1 MAEIRFAGTDTTAR
15 AGKIVCLGRN
25 YIEHAKE
32 MKADVPTTPVL
43 FLKPASALI
52 ADGGTILIPSIS
64 HDVHHEVEMVV
75 LIGTGGTSIP
85 QSNALQHVGGYAI
98 GLDMT
103 LRDVQAEAK
112 KKGLPWTVA
121 KGFDTSA
128 PISSF
133 VRPDAVPDPHNL
145 DIRLSVNGQLRQQ
158 SNTSSMIFRVEQMIA
173 SISSIMTLEPGD
185 LIYTGTPE
193 GVGPVQP
200 GDTLTAE
207 LQHVGSLTVSVAR
220 RS

>member
-1 MAEIRFAGTDTTAR
+1 MR

-52 ADGGTILIPSIS
+52 PDGGTILIPSIS
-64 HDVHHEVEMVV
+64 NDVHHEVEMVV

-85 QSNALQHVGGYAI
+85 ESNAMHHVGGYAI

-103 LRDVQAEAK
+103 LRDVQGEAK

-121 KGFDTSA
+121 KGFGTSA
-128 PISSF
+128 PISTF
-133 VRPDAVPDPHNL
+133 VRPDAVPDPHTL

-158 SNTSSMIFRVEQMIA
+158 SSTSNMIFRVEQMIA
-173 SISSIMTLEPGD
+173 YISSIMTLESGD

>member
-1 MAEIRFAGTDTTAR
+1 MAEIRFAGTGTTMH

-52 ADGGTILIPSIS
+52 QGGGTVLIPSIS
-64 HDVHHEVEMVV
+64 NDVHHEVEMVV

-85 QSNALQHVGGYAI
+85 ADAAMHHVGGYAI

-128 PISSF
+128 PIGMF
-133 VRPDAVPDPHNL
+133 VRPEAVPDPHNL
-145 DIRLSVNGQLRQQ
+145 DITLLVNGELCQQ
-158 SNTSSMIFRVEQMIA
+158 SNTRNMIFRVEQMIA
-173 SISSIMTLEPGD
+173 HISSIMTLEPGD

-193 GVGPVQP
+193 GVGQVQP